1 MADQVT
7 ERDLDDLEQSDA
19 DHLRIAETALG
30 WADSAEPV
38 PPLTAGRLLIV
49 AAEHFRLAERL
60 DDALAAGE
68 RARQGGFDAHPA
80 LVGIHLDRGD
90 APTALALADEVR
102 AAGPTLELAQQ
113 LAEAFELGGELAAAE
128 RWYAIALRDA
138 GEAERP
144 DLLLGRYRVR
154 RDAGK
159 PMDVLDTESER
170 LAVLRGRRLT

>member
-1 MADQVT
+1 MAEPVT
-7 ERDLDDLEQSDA
+7 VRDLDELEESDA
-19 DHLRIAETALG
+19 DHLQIAETALG
-30 WADSAEPV
+30 WADSAGPV
-38 PPLTAGRLLIV
+38 PPLTTGRLLIV

-60 DDALAAGE
+60 DEALAAAE
-68 RARQGGFDAHPA
+68 RARGGGLDAHPT
-80 LVGIHLDRGD
+80 LVGIQLDRGD
-90 APTALALADEVR
+90 ADAALALADEVR

-144 DLLLGRYRVR
+144 ELLLGRYRVR

-170 LAVLRGRRLT
+170 LAALRGRRLT